1 MNKFYM
7 NGKLIHKASDHNT
20 KRCEVEKWVFLP
32 HSDFERLKANPY
44 QEHEAI
50 TAARDLMYEDKNAY
64 HCIMLLDE
72 YGEDGLLIEAEGFD
86 YPRLSMFVPDAKS
99 IYERYQTSEPELKL
113 HDMIKDTVE
122 KIAELAHTDKT
133 DFTSADMIDMDEVE
147 SLIKNAIIQQ
157 LTQRDDISMAKN
169 TDIGV
174 DFQPDIH
181 VEAEKLTELRFYCP
195 LKVQRVIEPS
205 FNENEEEEF
214 FEDTEVLSDYETLE
228 YESEINEAIKAYQSF
243 EEENRGLMA
252 YLYGRKRFAD
262 KVYSIFPS
270 VEKVGDRLMGVFT
283 CQICGELDSY
293 EYDELLQELRGQASD
308 GYCEGLEQHEIH
320 TSEGDIY
327 VSFYDTSGAWE
338 LMTEEEI
345 KETLDTPAV
354 MSRFCSICWISRCVG
369 FAMTLQVSFMPT
381 PLLCI

>member
-99 IYERYQTSEPELKL
+99 IYERYQTSESELKL

-133 DFTSADMIDMDEVE
+133 DFTSADTFHDKGDCVRCWLC
-147 SLIKNAIIQQ
+147 SNSAPFLRSGRCAVFNACF
-157 LTQRDDISMAKN
+157 RYSDICCCHVPYHQ
-169 TDIGV
+169 DI
-174 DFQPDIH
+174 
-181 VEAEKLTELRFYCP
+181 
-195 LKVQRVIEPS
+195 
-205 FNENEEEEF
+205 
-214 FEDTEVLSDYETLE
+214 
-228 YESEINEAIKAYQSF
+228 
-243 EEENRGLMA
+243 
-252 YLYGRKRFAD
+252 
-262 KVYSIFPS
+262 
-270 VEKVGDRLMGVFT
+270 
-283 CQICGELDSY
+283 
-293 EYDELLQELRGQASD
+293 
-308 GYCEGLEQHEIH
+308 
-320 TSEGDIY
+320 
-327 VSFYDTSGAWE
+327 
-338 LMTEEEI
+338 
-345 KETLDTPAV
+345 
-354 MSRFCSICWISRCVG
+354 
-369 FAMTLQVSFMPT
+369 
-381 PLLCI
+381 

>member
-50 TAARDLMYEDKNAY
+50 TAARDLMYEDENAY

-72 YGEDGLLIEAEGFD
+72 YGDDGLLIEADGFD
-86 YPRLSMFVPDAKS
+86 YPRYSMFVPDAVN
-99 IYERYQTSEPELKL
+99 IYKRYMTSESDYYI
-113 HDMIKDTVE
+113 HDMIIGTVE
-122 KIAELAHTDKT
+122 RIAELSHTGKT
-133 DFTSADMIDMDEVE
+133 DFISDNMIDMDEVE
-147 SLIKNAIIQQ
+147 SLVKYAIVQQ
-157 LTQRDDISMAKN
+157 LAMRNDIEMAEN
-169 TDIGV
+169 IDIGIGY
-174 DFQPDIH
+174 QPDIR
-181 VEAEKLTELRFYCP
+181 VKPKEFTELRFYCP

-345 KETLDTPAV
+345 KETLDTPAED
-354 MSRFCSICWISRCVG
+354 VG
-369 FAMTLQVSFMPT
+369 MRL
-381 PLLCI
+381 